1 MGIGVNGLAD
11 TFILLGMAF
20 DSLEARRLN
29 KEIFETIYFAALEAS
44 AELAEVEGPYET
56 FKGSPLSK
64 GMFQF
69 DLWNVSDG
77 DPQTFVTP
85 GRWDWAGLRERI
97 LRTGVRNSLFLA
109 PMPTASTAQIL
120 GSNECIEP
128 FTSNLYA
135 RRTNAGEFIMV
146 NPHLLR
152 ELVDRGLWTKELR
165 NELIASGGSVA
176 HLKELPADLRNI
188 YRTAWEIK
196 QRSLIDMAADR

>member
-1 MGIGVNGLAD
+1 
-11 TFILLGMAF
+11 
-20 DSLEARRLN
+20 
-29 KEIFETIYFAALEAS
+29 
-44 AELAEVEGPYET
+44 
-56 FKGSPLSK
+56 
-64 GMFQF
+64 
-69 DLWNVSDG
+69 
-77 DPQTFVTP
+77 
-85 GRWDWAGLRERI
+85 
-97 LRTGVRNSLFLA
+97 
-109 PMPTASTAQIL
+109 MPTASTAQIL

-152 ELVDRGLWTKELR
+152 ELVDRGLWTRELR

-176 HLKELPADLRNI
+176 HLAELPAELRHM